1 MALITSDCD
10 AMRTHDHQ
18 MALIT
23 SALQTSL
30 ERKASEDSVNE
41 ERVRHHSTSTAAAIS
56 STTLITSDHSIM
68 CYPSIK

>member
-41 ERVRHHSTSTAAAIS
+41 ERVRHSTSTAAAIS